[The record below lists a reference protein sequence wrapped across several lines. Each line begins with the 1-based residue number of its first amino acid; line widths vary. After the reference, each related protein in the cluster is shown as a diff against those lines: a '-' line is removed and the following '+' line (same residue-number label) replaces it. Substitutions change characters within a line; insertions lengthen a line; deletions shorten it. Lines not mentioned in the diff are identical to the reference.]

1 MMSVGTRYRAFIS
14 YSHRDQAFARALHR
28 QLETYRVPSRL
39 VGRETAVGSVPRRL
53 TPIFRDREDLA
64 ATGDLTASVRDAL
77 ANSGTLIVVCSP
89 DAVASRWVNEEIRA
103 YRQLNP
109 GGTILAAVLAGDP
122 DADPEAEPQLACF
135 PAALLEPGAD
145 GVASEPVA
153 ADMRREADGRRMA
166 LLKLVAGLI
175 GVSLDQLIQR
185 DLQRRQRR
193 VTAITGASV
202 LLSAIMVALTLLAL
216 SARSEAERRKA
227 EAEDLIEFMLNDL
240 RDNLEPVGRLDAL
253 DAVGAKVIEYY
264 DNQGAATMTS
274 DELGRR
280 ARAFHLLGEIDSAQG
295 DLDNA
300 YQHFR
305 IAYESTSRILAVEPS
320 MPERIYEHAQSTYWV
335 GYFAWRRGDLDGA
348 ERRFVEYRDLAYQLV
363 DADPDNLEWQTE
375 VAYAHS
381 NIGSLY
387 VGQRR
392 WADALIEAR
401 SAVRQ
406 FRVLAAG
413 RPDAHAAW
421 TELAQGLAWV
431 ASISEITDGRDA
443 SIAVLHEQLE
453 LYESGRIDSTDDWRL
468 RRNVIAAEYALARL
482 LITPSE
488 TTTEDDLD
496 MALAI
501 LESAALEA
509 SALVAHEPD
518 NLEWRLIAVRQRLWQ
533 AQAELYSGDVTG
545 ARDAYVAATGF
556 MAHPAWGGAEG
567 ARFAVSRLHASLI
580 EGRIF
585 AARGDFEA
593 AQTSVE
599 HMLATLGQ
607 VDDWDG
613 ALERAPYYYAAGAN
627 TLADS
632 LEAQGQ
638 TDDAHR
644 IREDIVRRLE
654 PIRERIRTDSA
665 AELAYAR
672 ESVDRALI
680 RAE

>member
-1 MMSVGTRYRAFIS
+1 MSVGTRYRAFIS

-39 VGRETAVGSVPRRL
+39 VGRETALGSVPRRL

-280 ARAFHLLGEIDSAQG
+280 ARAFHLLGGIDSAQG

>member
-1 MMSVGTRYRAFIS
+1 MSVGTRYRAFIS

-39 VGRETAVGSVPRRL
+39 VGRETALGSVPRRL

-202 LLSAIMVALTLLAL
+202 LLSAIMAALTLLAL

-533 AQAELYSGDVTG
+533 AQAELYSGDATG

>member
-1 MMSVGTRYRAFIS
+1 MSVGTRYRAFIS

>member
-39 VGRETAVGSVPRRL
+39 VGRETALGSVPRRL

-202 LLSAIMVALTLLAL
+202 LLSAIMAALTLLAL

>member
-1 MMSVGTRYRAFIS
+1 MSVGTRYRAFIS

-39 VGRETAVGSVPRRL
+39 VGRETALGSVPRRL

-202 LLSAIMVALTLLAL
+202 LLSAIMAALTLLAL

>member
-1 MMSVGTRYRAFIS
+1 MSVGTRYRAFIS

-39 VGRETAVGSVPRRL
+39 VGRETALGSVPRRL

>member
-1 MMSVGTRYRAFIS
+1 MSVGTRYRAFIS
-14 YSHRDQAFARALHR
+14 YSHRDQAFARDLHR

-39 VGRETAVGSVPRRL
+39 VGRETALGSVPRRL

-202 LLSAIMVALTLLAL
+202 LLSAIMAALTLLAL

>member
-1 MMSVGTRYRAFIS
+1 MSVGTRYRAFIS

-39 VGRETAVGSVPRRL
+39 VGRETALGSVPRRL

-295 DLDNA
+295 DLNNA